1 MPLTHGYHDAGGL
14 PSCLDEMGAGF
25 VSLAVVE
32 DPEGLAAEHGHA
44 LRRMEMT
51 VDGQHRARLQGVEHA
66 LGVVIL
72 TISQI
77 IVLPQARVSLGLSR
91 EGVKEFL
98 VE

>member
-66 LGVVIL
+66 LALVVL
-72 TISQI
+72 AVAQVE
-77 IVLPQARVSLGLSR
+77 VLPQARAGLGLGG